1 MSLKKI
7 YIEHL
12 DSFLI
17 LEQSSDSYYKSYI
30 QPRGSFRKLLYR
42 EADDLQFALDK
53 INAINF
59 ESLKKH
65 NDLDSII
72 WGDAQE
78 HQKYGSKLTLLYHQ
92 FLQKSQE
99 VVTAV
104 LNFTPLFNAAACLFT
119 SFFPAPLDDKQ
130 RYKLYDIEM
139 FWGGFRKVDKK
150 SFSNQEEAMKI
161 AKNVCDYYY
170 VSTPEI
176 ELKQNFFNPFS
187 DYYAEPQKI
196 VMRSK
201 SHRLLLHEIAH
212 HVYFEKVKQKGYN
225 ANGTTHGPE
234 FVKLLADVY
243 TRFLGVDRQKLTQ
256 RLNKAQLLGPTKEN
270 VSQIIS
276 RNII

>member
-17 LEQSSDSYYKSYI
+17 LEQGRDSYYKSYI

-42 EADDLQFALDK
+42 ETDDLQFALEK
-53 INAINF
+53 IDAINF

-65 NDLDSII
+65 NDLDTII
-72 WGDAQE
+72 W
-78 HQKYGSKLTLLYHQ
+78 S
-92 FLQKSQE
+92 
-99 VVTAV
+99 
-104 LNFTPLFNAAACLFT
+104 
-119 SFFPAPLDDKQ
+119 
-130 RYKLYDIEM
+130 
-139 FWGGFRKVDKK
+139 GFRKIDKK

-201 SHRLLLHEIAH
+201 SHRLLLHELSH
-212 HVYFEKVKQKGYN
+212 HVLFEKVKQKGYN

-234 FVKLLADVY
+234 FVKILVDVY

-256 RLNKAQLLGPTKEN
+256 RLNKAQLLGPTKAN